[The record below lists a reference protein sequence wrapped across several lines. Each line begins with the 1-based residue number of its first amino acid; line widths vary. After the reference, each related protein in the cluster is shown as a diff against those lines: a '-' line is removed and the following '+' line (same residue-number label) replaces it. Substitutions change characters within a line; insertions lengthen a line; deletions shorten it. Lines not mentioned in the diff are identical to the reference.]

1 MLPLPALDK
10 RVRERLR
17 RFAISIALLL
27 YARRT
32 WRTFHDHHFH
42 LQLQA
47 ERVSPGRHL
56 LNILKYTFV
65 AQLLAA
71 CEYLIPI
78 AKPVLAWRIARLL
91 VWRGENVVANVL
103 YGSHPRNTIDIY
115 GVDLQAENRKPVLL
129 FVHGGAWSFGHKW
142 QYGLVGKYLA
152 KHGFLV
158 AVINYRTYPLGSV
171 TEQTKDVEDAIHW
184 VAEHAAR
191 YGGDR
196 EKIFL
201 IGHSSGAH
209 ISALTLVQSA
219 VNAISGAAETS
230 ETTGRV
236 HHHIKGFI
244 GLAGPYD
251 IAEHYDFE
259 SRRKVGPIN
268 GVHEISTM
276 KPAMLGMSHFDDY
289 SPAKR
294 EARQHADYIE
304 LEGCTHEDIVFADSV
319 VA

>member
-1 MLPLPALDK
+1 MLPLPALDQ

-17 RFAISIALLL
+17 RFAITILLLL

-32 WRTFHDHHFH
+32 WRTFHAHHFH

-47 ERVSPGRHL
+47 ERVSRGRHV

-91 VWRGENVVANVL
+91 VWRSESVVSNAL
-103 YGSHPRNTIDIY
+103 YGSHPRNTIDVY
-115 GVDLQAENRKPVLL
+115 GVEPQAEPRKPLLL

-171 TEQTKDVEDAIHW
+171 TEQTKDVEERGEDCVYLRRVLRLLRGRALDSLVRVTH
-184 VAEHAAR
+184 R
-191 YGGDR
+191 S
-196 EKIFL
+196 
-201 IGHSSGAH
+201 IGWQSTHPDTEVTESASSSSVTPQVRRIDGEESDTCSSSVRSLNSWRQAP
-209 ISALTLVQSA
+209 ISV
-219 VNAISGAAETS
+219 
-230 ETTGRV
+230 R
-236 HHHIKGFI
+236 
-244 GLAGPYD
+244 
-251 IAEHYDFE
+251 
-259 SRRKVGPIN
+259 
-268 GVHEISTM
+268 
-276 KPAMLGMSHFDDY
+276 
-289 SPAKR
+289 
-294 EARQHADYIE
+294 
-304 LEGCTHEDIVFADSV
+304 
-319 VA
+319 